1 MEYFDLLMSI
11 LLIVFS
17 AGLFILSFV
26 AEKRITQKW
35 RLCFVAPLIVTFI
48 LTAMSGLDTY
58 MLPVYIGAVILLAG
72 FLKDSGKLRRIA
84 CTASAILAIAAIP
97 LCSFSKGYRAYDYA
111 KDFRDGFK
119 AIKDHYILTEHK
131 GVDLDALYNEF
142 LPRFEAV
149 NISQDEDENTIVWTE
164 FCARFNDGH
173 VYFAPGEDYEA
184 IMERIYDKV
193 LGNDY
198 GLALMTL
205 SDGSTAA
212 VNVQP
217 DSEAYKAGIRNGTI
231 VTGWDGVSPENI
243 DDSVLRYFTFADK
256 DNRSFYRTL
265 FSAGTGGDS
274 VTVAFLDE
282 NGSEKTAVLPKIGA
296 YYSGRLKEAQKAI
309 DGGIETGHLMW
320 EEIDENTSAF
330 RIKMMMFDSESMES
344 GDYTFLKSDII
355 DKLEEMKAAEKNH
368 VIIDMRSNAG
378 GSGDMVKAIA
388 SIFAP
393 VGEHYY
399 CTDALWSDSAGGYV
413 TDENGRFVKDKDNY
427 FTGEDLW
434 DGKVTI
440 LVNQNSVSAADH
452 LALVMQGMPD
462 VTVMGFTEPN
472 GSAQGVGG
480 MYFDNGSML
489 SFSGSL
495 LLDENGDV
503 SVDSGTD
510 MESGNDIDIRV
521 PFDKE
526 AIKAIFDEGKD
537 YLIMKALEG

>member
-1 MEYFDLLMSI
+1 MEYLDLLMSI
-11 LLIVFS
+11 LLIIFS
-17 AGLFILSFV
+17 VALFILSFI
-26 AEKRITQKW
+26 AEKKITQKW
-35 RLCFVAPLIVTFI
+35 RICYAAPTIVILII
-48 LTAMSGLDTY
+48 TALSVFEKY

-72 FLKDSGKLRRIA
+72 FIKDSGRLRRIA
-84 CTASAILAIAAIP
+84 CTASLVLAVVAIP
-97 LCSFSKGYRAYDYA
+97 LCSLSKGYRAYDYVT
-111 KDFRDGFK
+111 DFKDGFK
-119 AIKDHYILTEHK
+119 AMKKHYVLGEHK
-131 GVDLDALYNEF
+131 GVDWDALYKEF
-142 LPRFEAV
+142 LPRFEAA
-149 NISQDEDENTIVWTE
+149 NNSQDEDESTIAWME

-173 VYFAPGEDYEA
+173 VCFAPGKDYEA
-184 IMERIYDKV
+184 TMERIYDKI

-205 SDGSTAA
+205 FDGSTAA

-217 DSEAYKAGIRNGTI
+217 DSEAEKAGIRNGTI
-231 VTGWDGVSPENI
+231 ITGWDGVSPENI
-243 DDSVLRYFTFADK
+243 DDSVLKYFSFSDK

-265 FSAGTGGDS
+265 FSAGAGGES
-274 VTVAFLDE
+274 VTVSFLDE
-282 NGSEKTAVLPKIGA
+282 NGSEKTAFLPKIGA
-296 YYSGRLKEAQKAI
+296 YYSGRLKAAQEAI

-344 GDYTFLKSDII
+344 GDYSSLKYSII
-355 DKLEEMKAAEKNH
+355 DKLEEMKAAGKNH
-368 VIIDMRSNAG
+368 VILDMRSNAG

-388 SIFAP
+388 TVFAP
-393 VGEHYY
+393 IGDHYY
-399 CTDALWSDSAGGYV
+399 CTDALWSDSVGGYV
-413 TDENGRFVKDKDNY
+413 TDENGRFIKHKDNY

-452 LALVMQGMPD
+452 LVLVMQGMPD
-462 VTVMGFTEPN
+462 VTIMGFTEPN

-480 MYFDNGSML
+480 MYYDNGSML

-503 SVDSGTD
+503 SVDSDTD
-510 MESGNDIDIRV
+510 MESGNDIDIRI

-526 AIKAIFDEGKD
+526 AIKAIFDEDKD
-537 YLIMKALEG
+537 YLIMKSLEN